1 MFAPFSLISSIK
13 VQVLHPQ
20 RCPPAKP
27 ELTSDILRIRAA
39 SKLQKQKVF
48 KLLLDITH
56 REKKKMQVL
65 FLLLKKIISTCCNYK
80 LLV

>member
-39 SKLQKQKVF
+39 SKL
-48 KLLLDITH
+48 
-56 REKKKMQVL
+56 
-65 FLLLKKIISTCCNYK
+65 
-80 LLV
+80 

>member
-1 MFAPFSLISSIK
+1 MFGPFSLISSIM
-13 VQVLHPQ
+13 VQEVHPQ

-39 SKLQKQKVF
+39 SKTIKTKGFQAPLRYNTERKKLQA
-48 KLLLDITH
+48 
-56 REKKKMQVL
+56 L

-80 LLV
+80 L

>member
-56 REKKKMQVL
+56 REKKKNAGTIPL
-65 FLLLKKIISTCCNYK
+65 TKENYFNLL
-80 LLV
+80 